1 MNQSQINFVVKTL
14 GAAEAEK
21 EFAKIERAAKKAG
34 EAIKKDMTVK
44 QYLKTAAGEQQ
55 MLALQT
61 KAAAARTQEQAA
73 ATQKAADAT
82 DRASRSQASYFGHIA
97 KTTVQSALINQ
108 LFLQFVD
115 VAGQAIQQV
124 DLMQNFPATMAS
136 MGQST
141 AEAGQAMDSLRNYIG
156 QVGGNLGDATSYV
169 TRFTGAIGD
178 VKAATAVFVGLNN
191 ALIAGDST
199 LEEQKQAAIQFAQ
212 SLERGK
218 PDLREWRTLTQ
229 NMSFQLDMV
238 AKSMGYV
245 NANEL
250 GESLSQGE
258 ESMAAFTTALTK
270 MSTGTGPIAEQ
281 AMARMSGMQFSF
293 NVLKNTMVQGLAA
306 IINTIGR
313 SNIVSFFQFLTQVIQ
328 VLTQVVI
335 TLIGALVSL
344 FNFFGAIFG
353 LPAIKLKKDV
363 EGVADGIGAGA
374 GAAEDLA
381 DGMKGAGDEAKKLN
395 KSLASF
401 DKMNVLP
408 DKESSS
414 GGKDAGGAGGAGFDA
429 GQMGELGN
437 LFGDIGG
444 KIQEVSQWAKIFA
457 GILVGLAGIK
467 FAQGIAD
474 QFNGIIRTIDN
485 TTKNL
490 DRLKEKLSGK
500 GGGENIFTKAK
511 SAATGLAASI
521 GGLIGSMGKA
531 LLNPWVLLAVAIAA
545 VAAGII
551 YLYNTNEDFKRG
563 FDSVWN
569 GIIGI
574 VQGVATAIGET
585 VGKAVEN
592 LKKMFEGLP
601 EPLQEAMKK
610 IGDAIAGV
618 GKFFSDLAADIGL
631 TGPPM
636 EQLGKVA
643 GVLAAGLAVAVA
655 AWAAWNI
662 AVGIANVVTGVFA
675 GIMAVI
681 TSPIFL
687 VVAAIAAVIAIIVL
701 LVAYWDEIVK
711 VAGDV
716 WNGIVDIWNGIAA
729 WFEKNVV
736 KPVVDV
742 FTGIWDGIVDVFN
755 GIIDWITTNVTDPIV
770 NAFTSIW
777 DGITTIFNNIVN
789 FLKEWGLTILAVL
802 FFPIT
807 FFIAGLV
814 IFVPQVIAFFQGIWD
829 GIVAVFSVVAEWFG
843 AMFDAA
849 WVAITIVWNVAVAF
863 FQGIWDGIVA
873 IFTAVGTWMG
883 DRFEEAWNAVV
894 VVWTVVGTWFNDNVI
909 TPLMDF
915 FTPIVQFVK
924 DTFTNAWDN
933 VVAVWS
939 IISTWFGEQWDKA
952 KAVFNGVTEFFRGV
966 FQGAWDKVTSIF
978 SGLWIWFKNN
988 VWDKI
993 VNVFTSIGTT
1003 VGDAIG
1009 GAFKGIIN
1017 TILKGTIG
1025 IINGFLDGI
1034 NWAIDTINKIPG
1046 VSIKTV
1052 PRLPVPQLA
1061 TGGIIT
1067 QPTLA
1072 MVGEAGTE
1080 AVVPLENN
1088 TEWIDKLAAKINA
1101 NGGGNNGQPIQ
1112 LTVQIGE
1119 EKIASQIIS
1128 LINEKTQMSGRNTI
1142 YV

>member
-1 MNQSQINFVVKTL
+1 MNRSTIEFLVKTL
-14 GAAEAEK
+14 GADEAARELG
-21 EFAKIERAAKKAG
+21 KIERAAQKAG
-34 EAIKKDMTVK
+34 TTVK
-44 QYLKTAAGEQQ
+44 KYLNTAAGESR
-55 MLALQT
+55 LIDLQ
-61 KAAAARTQEQAA
+61 KRGAIARVEQAEATRQQAGATDQVA
-73 ATQKAADAT
+73 AAT
-82 DRASRSQASYFGHIA
+82 DRAGRAQAGYFAHIA

-115 VAGQAIQQV
+115 VAGQAIKQV
-124 DLMQNFPATMAS
+124 DLMNNFPATMAS
-136 MGQST
+136 MGEST
-141 AEAGQAMDSLRNYIG
+141 AEASEAMDTLRNYVG

-212 SLERGK
+212 ALERGK

-229 NMSFQLDMV
+229 NMSFQLGMV

-250 GESLSQGE
+250 GEALSQGE
-258 ESMAAFTTALTK
+258 ESMAAFTTALTN
-270 MSTGTGPIAEQ
+270 MSTGAGPIAEQ

-293 NVLKNTMVQGLAA
+293 NVMKNAFVQGLAA
-306 IINTIGR
+306 IIDTVGR
-313 SNIVSFFQFLTQVIQ
+313 QNIVSFFQFLTQVIK

-335 TLIGALVSL
+335 TLIGALVTL
-344 FNFFGAIFG
+344 FNFFGRLFG

-408 DKESSS
+408 DKESGS
-414 GGKDAGGAGGAGFDA
+414 GGKDAGAGGGAGFDA
-429 GQMGELGN
+429 GQMGELGD

-444 KIQEVSQWAKIFA
+444 KIQEVSKWAKIFA
-457 GILVGLAGIK
+457 GVLVGLAGIK

-474 QFNGIIRTIDN
+474 QFNGLVKTID
-485 TTKNL
+485 TTSKNL
-490 DRLKEKLSGK
+490 DRLKEKLAGNKESTG
-500 GGGENIFTKAK
+500 IFTKAK
-511 SAATGLAASI
+511 TAAVGLGASI
-521 GGLIGSMGKA
+521 GGLIGSMGNA

-545 VAAGII
+545 VAAGIV

-618 GKFFSDLAADIGL
+618 GKFFSDLAAAIGL

-643 GVLAAGLAVAVA
+643 GVLAAGLAIAVA

-687 VVAAIAAVIAIIVL
+687 VVAAIAALIAIIVL

-716 WNGIVDIWNGIAA
+716 WNGIVDIWKGIAK

-742 FTGIWDGIVDVFN
+742 FTGIWDGITDIFN
-755 GIIDWITTNVTDPIV
+755 GIVGWITTNIV
-770 NAFTSIW
+770 EPVVGAFTGIW
-777 DGITTIFNNIVN
+777 EGITTIFNNIVN
-789 FLKEWGLTILAVL
+789 FLREWGLTIIAVL

-814 IFVPQVIAFFQGIWD
+814 IFVPQVIGFFKAIWD
-829 GIVAVFSVVAEWFG
+829 GIVAIFSVVAEWFRV
-843 AMFDAA
+843 MFESA
-849 WVAITIVWNVAVAF
+849 WFAITVVWLVAVAF
-863 FQGIWDGIVA
+863 FQAIWDGIVA
-873 IFTAVGTWMG
+873 IFTTVAEWMG
-883 DRFEEAWNAVV
+883 DRFKEAWNAVV
-894 VVWTVVGTWFNDNVI
+894 AIWAAVGEWFDTNVI
-909 TPLMDF
+909 QPLMNF
-915 FTPIVQFVK
+915 FTPIVQFIG
-924 DTFTNAWDN
+924 DTFQSAWDN
-933 VVAVWS
+933 VVNVWS
-939 IISTWFGEQWDKA
+939 IISTWFREQWGKA
-952 KAVFNGVTEFFRGV
+952 KAVFNGVAEFFRGV

-978 SGLWIWFKNN
+978 SSLWIWFKNN

-1003 VGDAIG
+1003 VGNAIG

-1017 TILKGTIG
+1017 TVLKGAIG

-1034 NWAIDTINKIPG
+1034 NWAINTINAIPG

-1061 TGGIIT
+1061 TGGVVS

-1072 MVGEAGTE
+1072 MIGEDGKE

-1101 NGGGNNGQPIQ
+1101 STGDGNKQPIQ

-1119 EKIASQIIS
+1119 EKIASQIIN